1 MDKLISSFV
10 QNNID
15 KFDIYQLQELE
26 NFLEI
31 DDDTLYKFY
40 NNQEIKS
47 DLVQSDIMKL
57 FKEFEYRK

>member
-1 MDKLISSFV
+1 MQAV